1 MNKSLK
7 VVEIMNKQNIRK
19 EERVGLKYIYIYIEL
34 IYEKALLIYYFFQFL
49 DNYLLTNSFY

>member
-19 EERVGLKYIYIYIEL
+19 EERVGLKYIYIYI
-34 IYEKALLIYYFFQFL
+34 
-49 DNYLLTNSFY
+49 